1 MPVLNLTAKEKVVQ
15 AHQRRI
21 HLFLHQLKLAFSKLN
36 FMEMLQKEAILK
48 TNKLRIHLCISAELN
63 LDVLL
68 IWMVYSYLSVTEK
81 ATNRL

>member
-48 TNKLRIHLCISAELN
+48 TNKLRIHLCIFAELN